1 MNFLKKLF
9 SGSASAPQSNFHPF
23 AVKCNR
29 CGEIIEGRVNL
40 NNDLSAEYDDAGRDV
55 YHVRKVVMG
64 AGRCFQQ
71 IEVEM
76 KFNASKQLIEK
87 QARGGT
93 FVE

>member
-1 MNFLKKLF
+1 MDFLKKLF
-9 SGSASAPQSNFHPF
+9 SGSSSAPRSNFHSF

-29 CGEIIEGRVNL
+29 CGEIITGHVNL
-40 NNDLSAEYDDAGRDV
+40 NNDLSMEYGDSGDT
-55 YHVRKVVMG
+55 YHIRKELMG
-64 AGRCFQQ
+64 SGKCFQR

-76 KFNASKQLIEK
+76 KFDLSKKLIEK